1 MVIEGTKITMIRG
14 DTESLEVSVTEDGE
28 PRPLVAGDVVHMTVK
43 QRATDTDIAF
53 QKVIR
58 QFVDGVAL
66 INIEH
71 EDTKDLRFG
80 NYVYDIQVTF
90 ADSTVKT
97 VVGPAAFVLA
107 LEVTHE

>member
-1 MVIEGTKITMIRG
+1 MVIQGTKITMTRG
-14 DTESLEVSVTEDGE
+14 DTESIEVSVREDDVQ
-28 PRPLVAGDVVHMTVK
+28 RPLVAGDVVHMTVK

-66 INIEH
+66 IDIEH
-71 EDTKDLRFG
+71 EDTKNLRFG
-80 NYVYDIQVTF
+80 NYVYDIQITF
-90 ADSTVKT
+90 ADNTIKT